1 MQLTLSVQEQLLLE
15 EVLEERCIALEREI
29 AHTDHRDFR
38 QTLRKNQEL
47 IECMLNRLRVETAAA
62 S

>member
-1 MQLTLSVQEQLLLE
+1 MQLTLSVEEQLLLE

-47 IECMLNRLRVETAAA
+47 IEAMLNRLRVETAAA

>member
-1 MQLTLSVQEQLLLE
+1 MQLTLSAQEQLLLE

-38 QTLRKNQEL
+38 QTLRKHQEL